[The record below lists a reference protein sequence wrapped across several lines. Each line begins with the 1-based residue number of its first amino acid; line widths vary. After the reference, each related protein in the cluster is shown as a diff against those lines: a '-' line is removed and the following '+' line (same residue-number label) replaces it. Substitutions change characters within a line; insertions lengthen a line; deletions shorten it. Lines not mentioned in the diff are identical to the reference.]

1 VFNLVSGSHFYFSE
15 VLDISEEKKKKKK
28 RESGPESE
36 VTKSHEYH
44 HDTKAGGPHGSMLA
58 ASLQSMSS
66 GIC

>member
-1 VFNLVSGSHFYFSE
+1 MFNLVSGSHLYFSE
-15 VLDISEEKKKKKK
+15 VLDISEEKKK

-44 HDTKAGGPHGSMLA
+44 HDAKAGGPHGSVLA
-58 ASLQSMSS
+58 ASVQSVSS